1 MKKLKYSR
9 IIRKKCTKKIK
20 KKMKNSDK
28 KIEKSKL
35 EEGKR

>member
-9 IIRKKCTKKIK
+9 IIRKKFTKKIK

-35 EEGKR
+35 EEGKK

>member
-9 IIRKKCTKKIK
+9 IITEKCTKKIK